1 MFFEGKVDHMFKR
14 KEKMMNLK
22 QKRKAL
28 IEALHI
34 YSAQQLQLAI
44 RLGILP
50 VKNKLIPIPIKNSG
64 SEMTLVARKYS
75 KVKE

>member
-1 MFFEGKVDHMFKR
+1 
-14 KEKMMNLK
+14 MNLK

-34 YSAQQLQLAI
+34 YSAQQLQFAI

-50 VKNKLIPIPIKNSG
+50 VKNKLIPIPSKKSG
-64 SEMTLVARKYS
+64 SEMILVARKYS